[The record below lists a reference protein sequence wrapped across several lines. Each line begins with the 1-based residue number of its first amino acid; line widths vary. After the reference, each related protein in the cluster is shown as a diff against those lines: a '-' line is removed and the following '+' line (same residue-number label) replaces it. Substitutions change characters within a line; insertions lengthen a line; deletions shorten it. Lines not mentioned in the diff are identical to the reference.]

1 MEDKISTIKLVTVTN
16 RDNGGVTC
24 LLSNNKAISFNAG
37 ETKRVPL
44 DDFIELKSTDG
55 GAKILRDYLVINDK
69 EALEILG
76 LDPEPEYYYSKE
88 DIKKLLSE
96 GSLDQL
102 EDCLNFAPE
111 GIIDLL
117 KDIALEIELP
127 DSRKRALIKDKI
139 GFNID
144 NILLVNKELKTE
156 SLKDAKKDE
165 DKVRKATPIETEK
178 SPKRKSAPISQAK
191 EPKIPDYKVIS
202 N

>member
-69 EALEILG
+69 EALGILG

-96 GSLDQL
+96 GSLD
-102 EDCLNFAPE
+102 
-111 GIIDLL
+111 
-117 KDIALEIELP
+117 
-127 DSRKRALIKDKI
+127 
-139 GFNID
+139 
-144 NILLVNKELKTE
+144 
-156 SLKDAKKDE
+156 
-165 DKVRKATPIETEK
+165 
-178 SPKRKSAPISQAK
+178 
-191 EPKIPDYKVIS
+191 
-202 N
+202 

>member
-1 MEDKISTIKLVTVTN
+1 M
-16 RDNGGVTC
+16 
-24 LLSNNKAISFNAG
+24 
-37 ETKRVPL
+37 
-44 DDFIELKSTDG
+44 
-55 GAKILRDYLVINDK
+55 
-69 EALEILG
+69 
-76 LDPEPEYYYSKE
+76 
-88 DIKKLLSE
+88 
-96 GSLDQL
+96 
-102 EDCLNFAPE
+102 NFAPE

-165 DKVRKATPIETEK
+165 EKVRKATPIETEK
-178 SPKRKSAPISQAK
+178 NPKRKSAPISQAK